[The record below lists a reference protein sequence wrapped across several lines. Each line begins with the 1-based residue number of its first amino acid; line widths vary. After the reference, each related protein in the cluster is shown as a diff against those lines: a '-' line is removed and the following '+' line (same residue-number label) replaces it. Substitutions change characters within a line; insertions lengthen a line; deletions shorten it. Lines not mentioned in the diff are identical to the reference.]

1 MRSVPEWIGKTD
13 DSAPP
18 AAAQARICLAY
29 QSRCAHCG
37 GKFDGS
43 GKPEFDHIK
52 PLCLGGENRESNLQ
66 PLHKACHAI
75 KTKQDVSSHAK
86 ARRLHQK
93 HLGIAR
99 KGKPIPG
106 SKASGWK
113 KKLDGTIERR
123 PL

>member
-1 MRSVPEWIGKTD
+1 MRTVPEWIGASD
-13 DSAPP
+13 DATPTG
-18 AAAQARICLAY
+18 AAKARILL
-29 QSRCAHCG
+29 QHGSRCASCG
-37 GKFDGS
+37 IKFFGGDS
-43 GKPEFDHIK
+43 VEFDHIK

-66 PLHKACHAI
+66 PLHRACHKV
-75 KTKQDVSSHAK
+75 KTKQDVASHAK

-113 KKLDGTIERR
+113 KKLNGEVERR
-123 PL
+123 I